1 MPIEAILLGLASAFR
16 PTGIAAIYALLGSR
30 SPRRS
35 LLIFLVA
42 GFAFSVT
49 VGVVVVLALHNVTGF
64 RRGAISGAI
73 VDIVLGAAALG
84 FAAGVWWQHVAWG
97 SGRAAPSTPA
107 WIGRLRDPSTGMLVV
122 AGVATHL
129 PGIFYLAGL
138 NSIAGARPGLIGSV
152 AQVLA
157 YNVLWYSTGVAALVA
172 FLVRPEATRTTIER
186 VRSWLRDHQREALAV
201 AFAVAG
207 VYFIVSGVRT
217 LT

>member
-1 MPIEAILLGLASAFR
+1 MPVEAILLGLASAFR

-30 SPRRS
+30 APRRS

-49 VGVVVVLALHNVTGF
+49 VGVLVVLTLHSVTGF
-64 RRGAISGAI
+64 RRGATSGAI

-84 FAAGVWWQHVAWG
+84 FAAGVWWQRVAWG
-97 SGRAAPSTPA
+97 SERAAPASPA
-107 WIGRLRDPSTGMLVV
+107 WIGRLRDPSVGMLVL

-138 NSIAGARPGLIGSV
+138 NSIAGARPGMIGSV
-152 AQVLA
+152 AQVLV
-157 YNVLWYSTGVAALVA
+157 YNALWYSTGVAALVA
-172 FLVRPEATRTTIER
+172 FLLRPDATQTTIER
-186 VRSWLRDHQREALAV
+186 MRSWLRDHQREALAV
-201 AFAVAG
+201 AFAVVG
-207 VYFIVSGVRT
+207 VYFVVSGLRT